1 MTPMPTIPTVDQA
14 RLWQA
19 HLDMAAIGATP
30 EGGSNRPALSAED
43 AAARAL
49 LLSWCEPLHLHVERD
64 GIGNLFLR
72 RAGRE
77 QRPAIAF
84 GSHLDTVPT
93 GGRFDGV
100 FGVLAGLEVLRTLD
114 AAGVVTAAPLE
125 LVVWTNE
132 EGSRFPPAMMGS
144 RVHAGDLPLDRALT
158 TPDDAGVTVAEALAE
173 TFQIG
178 FLTPGPRDWA
188 AWIEL
193 HIEQGPVL
201 EQHGLEHSSDAVGRA
216 AVGIVTGT
224 VQARYFQLTI
234 TGEASHAG
242 PTTMD
247 RRRDSLAAAAEMILA
262 VEQIGLSGEPG
273 GRSSAAWISNTPNAR
288 GAVPSQTRLHCDVRH
303 EDPARAAAMEAAA
316 RIAWTAIAARR
327 GVQLEIDPYAIFGP
341 ARFDAELGALLRE
354 VAGER
359 QLRVRDMV
367 AAAGHDSVMIAPLCP
382 SAMLFVP
389 SRGGVTHNPAE
400 YTAPEHLA
408 QGAQVLLDAVTRL
421 ATNAARLA
429 TNAARLATQRCAA
442 GELTLFGPGPSVTGQ

>member
-1 MTPMPTIPTVDQA
+1 MTSTLTTPMIDQA

-19 HLDMAAIGATP
+19 HVDMAAIGATP

-49 LLSWCEPLHLHVERD
+49 LLSWCEPLHLHLERD
-64 GIGNLFLR
+64 GIGNIFLR

-77 QRPAIAF
+77 QRRAIAF

-100 FGVLAGLEVLRTLD
+100 FGVLAGLEVMRALD
-114 AAGVVTAAPLE
+114 AAGVTSAAPLE

-158 TPDDAGVTVAEALAE
+158 TLDDDGVTVAEALAE

-193 HIEQGPVL
+193 HIEQGPML
-201 EQHGLEHSSDAVGRA
+201 EQHALKHSAATVG
-216 AVGIVTGT
+216 VVTGT

-273 GRSSAAWISNTPNAR
+273 GRSSAAWISNSPNAR

-327 GVQLEIDPYAIFGP
+327 GVQLEVDAYATFGP
-341 ARFDAELGALLRE
+341 AQFDPGLGALLRE
-354 VAGER
+354 VAEAR
-359 QLRVRDMV
+359 QLLVRDMV
-367 AAAGHDSVMIAPLCP
+367 AAAGHDSVLMADLCP
-382 SAMLFVP
+382 STMLFVP
-389 SRGGVTHNPAE
+389 SSGGITHNPAE

-408 QGAQVLLDAVTRL
+408 QGAQVLLDAVMRL
-421 ATNAARLA
+421 AN
-429 TNAARLATQRCAA
+429 
-442 GELTLFGPGPSVTGQ
+442 

>member
-1 MTPMPTIPTVDQA
+1 MTPTPIALTIDQA

-30 EGGSNRPALSAED
+30 EGGSDRPALSAQD
-43 AAARAL
+43 AAARTL
-49 LLSWCEPLHLHVERD
+49 LLSWCEPLQLHMERD
-64 GIGNLFLR
+64 GIGNVFLR
-72 RAGRE
+72 RRGRE

-93 GGRFDGV
+93 GGRFDGA
-100 FGVLAGLEVLRTLD
+100 FGVLAGLEAMRTLD
-114 AAGVVTAAPLE
+114 AAGITTAAPLE

-158 TPDDAGVTVAEALAE
+158 TADDDGVTVAEALAE

-188 AWIEL
+188 AWIEP
-193 HIEQGPVL
+193 HIEQGPIL
-201 EQHGLEHSSDAVGRA
+201 EQSEGAIGV
-216 AVGIVTGT
+216 VTGT

-262 VEQIGLSGEPG
+262 IEQIGLSGEPG
-273 GRSSAAWISNTPNAR
+273 GRSSAAWISNAPNVR

-316 RIAWTAIAARR
+316 RIAWSAIAARR
-327 GVQLEIDPYAIFGP
+327 GVQLAIDAYASFGP
-341 ARFDAELGALLRE
+341 ARFDPGLGALLRE
-354 VAGER
+354 VAGAR
-359 QLRVRDMV
+359 QLPVRDMV
-367 AAAGHDSVMIAPLCP
+367 AAAGHDSVMVAPLCP

-408 QGAQVLLDAVTRL
+408 QGAQVLLDAIMRL
-421 ATNAARLA
+421 AN
-429 TNAARLATQRCAA
+429 
-442 GELTLFGPGPSVTGQ
+442 

>member
-1 MTPMPTIPTVDQA
+1 MTSTLMTPTIDQA

-30 EGGSNRPALSAED
+30 GGGSNRPALSPQD
-43 AAARAL
+43 AAAHAL
-49 LLSWCEPLHLHVERD
+49 LLSWCEPLRLHMERD

-77 QRPAIAF
+77 ARPAVAF

-93 GGRFDGV
+93 GGRFDGA
-100 FGVLAGLEVLRTLD
+100 FGVLAGLEALRTLD
-114 AAGVVTAAPLE
+114 DAGMTTAAPLE

-144 RVHAGDLPLDRALT
+144 RVHAGELALERALT
-158 TPDDAGVTVAEALAE
+158 TADDEGVTVAEALAD

-188 AWIEL
+188 AWIEP
-193 HIEQGPVL
+193 HIEQGPLL
-201 EQHGLEHSSDAVGRA
+201 EQHGLEHSGA

-224 VQARYFQLTI
+224 VQARYFQLTV

-242 PTTMD
+242 AGAMD

-273 GRSSAAWISNTPNAR
+273 GRSSAAWIGNAPNVR
-288 GAVPSQTRLHCDVRH
+288 GAVPCQTRLHCDVRH

-316 RIAWTAIAARR
+316 RVAWSAIAARR
-327 GVQLEIDPYAIFGP
+327 GVQLEVDAYASFGP
-341 ARFDAELGALLRE
+341 ARFDAALGAVLRE
-354 VAGER
+354 AASARG
-359 QLRVRDMV
+359 LLVRDMV
-367 AAAGHDSVMIAPLCP
+367 ASAGHDSVMIAPLCP

-408 QGAQVLLDAVTRL
+408 QGAQVLLDAVVRL
-421 ATNAARLA
+421 AN
-429 TNAARLATQRCAA
+429 
-442 GELTLFGPGPSVTGQ
+442 